1 MSLIRQVWLLVLG
14 MIVLACA
21 AGVTVSVWTAHDGL
35 QAQLSLR
42 NQDGAR
48 VLAALL
54 APQADAAA
62 AFEQRVGVPF
72 DSGAY
77 RRITLRATDGRVLAE
92 RRGETAASAV
102 PGWFIALVPVRPA
115 VGVAPV
121 GEGAAR
127 AGFLEVESPLAPS
140 YATLWSTTLRMAGA
154 LAVLGLLG
162 GIVGWVAVQQIR
174 RPLAAVV
181 EQATALT
188 ERRFVTIGEPA
199 APELR
204 RVVQALNAM
213 VTRVR
218 VMFNEQVEQIEHL
231 RHVAHCDPRTGV
243 ADRRQ
248 FMGRLHDE
256 LVREDGGGLGLLVLM
271 RFQHLGQAN
280 QRLGHAGTDA
290 MLQLAA
296 RGLEQAVDE
305 ALPLLAGRLNGSDFA
320 VLFDAAPDAERVVRV
335 LLGRAQGAFAPFAQ
349 AAIVASVTEWQRG
362 DAAPAILQAA
372 DAALARAELRGHG
385 SHERVAID
393 RRAPTS
399 GGEEQWRRALA
410 QALEQDHV
418 ALGSY
423 PLVNASGHLVH
434 QECPLRIGI
443 GAHGDRVPAAVWLP
457 LAVRTGMVSRI
468 DRIAAAMALAA
479 IDDDGAQRGINVAL
493 GSLQDPAF
501 VPGLRALAEEHAE
514 AAPRL
519 SIDVDESAL
528 ALGMPALAEMCHQ
541 LRPLG
546 VRVGIEHAGE
556 RTAQAQALLAVG
568 LDYIKLRASF
578 VAGVAGNAAQAAL
591 VRGTLAVFH
600 GLGLMVYAEGVQSS
614 QDLQTLWMLGIDGV
628 TGPVL
633 ETVAVA

>member
-1 MSLIRQVWLLVLG
+1 MSLIRQVWLLLLG

-21 AGVTVSVWTAHDGL
+21 ACVGVSVWTAHDGL

-54 APQADAAA
+54 APEADAAA
-62 AFEQRVGVPF
+62 ALEQRIGPF
-72 DSGAY
+72 IDGGLY
-77 RRITLRATDGRVLAE
+77 RRITLKAADGRVLAE
-92 RRGETAASAV
+92 RSGEAVPSGV

-121 GEGAAR
+121 GGAAAR
-127 AGFLEVESPLAPS
+127 VGSLEVESQLAPS
-140 YATLWSTTLRMAGA
+140 HATLWATTLRMAGV
-154 LAVLGLLG
+154 LAVLGVLG

-204 RVVQALNAM
+204 RVAQALNAM

-256 LVREDGGGLGLLVLM
+256 LAREDGGGRGLLVLM

-280 QRLGHAGTDA
+280 QQLGHAGTDA

-296 RGLEQAVDE
+296 RGLEQAVDA

-320 VLFDAAPDAERVVRV
+320 VLFDAAPEGERVVRV

-393 RRAPTS
+393 RRAPIT
-399 GGEEQWRRALA
+399 GGEEQWRRGLA
-410 QALEQDHV
+410 EALEHDHV

-443 GAHGDRVPAAVWLP
+443 GAHGDQVPAAVWLP
-457 LAVRTGMVSRI
+457 LAVRTGMVARI
-468 DRIAAAMALAA
+468 DRVGAAMALAA

-493 GSLQDPAF
+493 GSLQDPGF
-501 VPGLRALAEEHAE
+501 VPGLRALAEEHPE

-528 ALGMPALAEMCHQ
+528 ALGMPALAELCHQ

-578 VAGVAGNAAQAAL
+578 VAGVAGNSAQAAL

-600 GLGLMVYAEGVQSS
+600 GLGLMVYAEGVQSP

-633 ETVAVA
+633 EAVAVA